1 MLRQFD
7 YLALLQVN
15 DSVFM
20 SGKTQLFVDDQLKE
34 TFEGN
39 PDLAYDQMATDAG
52 EGEFNKLVVS
62 YGKRARVTLAMVRKY
77 GRMQERCFYIQH
89 ILKIRSVKIYVDGE
103 NIY

>member
-1 MLRQFD
+1 MVERFSCGSYSYPVCSVEVIWKSAPAID

-39 PDLAYDQMATDAG
+39 PDLAYDQ
-52 EGEFNKLVVS
+52 
-62 YGKRARVTLAMVRKY
+62 
-77 GRMQERCFYIQH
+77 
-89 ILKIRSVKIYVDGE
+89 
-103 NIY
+103 

>member
-1 MLRQFD
+1 M
-7 YLALLQVN
+7 N

-62 YGKRARVTLAMVRKY
+62 YGKRARVTLCD
-77 GRMQERCFYIQH
+77 GT
-89 ILKIRSVKIYVDGE
+89 KIWANAGTVLLYPTHFEDKKREI
-103 NIY
+103 